1 MARSESTPRRQ
12 RTAPAPVHRARLSLG
27 QLAPRLGDVEANLDM
42 HLQMIEEAR
51 EHGSDLVLFPELSL
65 TGYQLKDIVP
75 DVALQPQMRE
85 WSQLQRASRGLCV
98 GVGLVE
104 ESADHHFYNSYVMFE
119 DGEVAHVHRKVYLP
133 TYGLFEEG
141 RLYAAGE
148 RIQAYDGRMGRC
160 GLLLCEDIWHPS
172 TLYILSMDRAEIIIA
187 AAASPI
193 RGADMGEEGSNI
205 DVWKTAL
212 KMYSQLFSCTMILVN
227 RVGFEDGLSF
237 WGGSCV
243 LAPGGVHLFDAPPI
257 ETGLFHCEFDRNA
270 VRRHRISDPTLR
282 SERLD
287 ITLSELQRI
296 QRHNRGLS
304 DVAEEGE
311 A

>member
-1 MARSESTPRRQ
+1 MARSVSASRRKLPT
-12 RTAPAPVHRARLSLG
+12 TAPVRKARLSLG
-27 QLAPRLGDVEANLDM
+27 QLAPRLGDVQANLRL

-51 EHGSDLVLFPELSL
+51 DHGSELVLFPELSL

-75 DVALQPQMRE
+75 DVALQPRMPE
-85 WSQLQRASRGLCV
+85 WEQLQEASRGLSV

-104 ESADHHFYNSYVMFE
+104 ESTDHHFYNSYVFFE
-119 DGEVAHVHRKVYLP
+119 DGKVSHVHRKVYLP

-148 RIQAYDGRMGRC
+148 RIRAFDSRLGRC
-160 GLLLCEDIWHPS
+160 GVLLCEDIWHPS
-172 TLYILSMDRAEIIIA
+172 TLYILSMDRAEVVIA

-205 DVWKTAL
+205 DVWNTAL

-237 WGGSCV
+237 WGGSRV
-243 LAPGGVHLFDAPPI
+243 LAPGGIRLFEAPLL
-257 ETGLFHCEFDRNA
+257 ETGLYHCEFDRQA

-304 DVAEEGE
+304 DSSEAEV
-311 A
+311 